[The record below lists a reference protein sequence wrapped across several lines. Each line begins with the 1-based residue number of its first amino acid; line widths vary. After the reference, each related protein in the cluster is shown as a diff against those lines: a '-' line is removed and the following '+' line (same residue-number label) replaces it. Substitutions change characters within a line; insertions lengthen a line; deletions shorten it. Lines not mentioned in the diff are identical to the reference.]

1 MGAGDRVESAPVVA
15 VLCGQDRPRGMEP
28 VEEAATVRYADA
40 AELPDALR
48 GADVLFVWDF
58 LSTAVP
64 DAWPSADQLRWL
76 HIAAAGVDPVMFP
89 GLRDSDVV
97 LTNSR
102 GVFDNPIAEYVLGL
116 VIAFA
121 KDFAGSLD
129 LQRAGT
135 WRHRETERVGGKR
148 VLIVGTGPIGRT
160 IARMLAAAGL
170 SVAGVGRRARDGD
183 HDFGTVHASDDIAEH
198 VGWADF
204 VVAVAPLTEKTKGMF
219 DRRVFAAMK
228 PTARFINV
236 GRGELVITGD
246 LVDALRADELA
257 GAALDVFETEPLPA
271 ESPLWTM
278 DNVLLSPHMS
288 GDVVGWKDTLVE
300 VFVANFE
307 KWLAGERLDNV
318 VDKELGYVPM
328 GAGRNA

>member
-1 MGAGDRVESAPVVA
+1 
-15 VLCGQDRPRGMEP
+15 MEP
-28 VEEAATVRYADA
+28 VENAATVRYADA
-40 AELPDALR
+40 AGLPDALR
-48 GADVLFVWDF
+48 GADILFVWDF

-64 DAWPSADQLRWL
+64 DAWPSADRLRWL
-76 HIAAAGVDPVMFP
+76 HIASAGVDPVMFP
-89 GLRDSDVV
+89 ELRDSDVV

-148 VLIVGTGPIGRT
+148 ALIVGTGPIGRS
-160 IARMLAAAGL
+160 IARMLTAAGL
-170 SVAGVGRRARDGD
+170 KVAGVGRRAREGD
-183 HDFGTVHASDDIAEH
+183 PDFGAVHASDDLAEH
-198 VGWADF
+198 IGWADY
-204 VVAVAPLTEKTKGMF
+204 VVAVAPLTEKTKGLF

-236 GRGELVITGD
+236 GRGELVVTDD
-246 LVDALRADELA
+246 LIDALRADEVA

-288 GDVVGWKDTLVE
+288 GDVVGWKDTLAE
-300 VFVANFE
+300 LFVANFE

-318 VDKELGYVPM
+318 VDKKLGYVPM
-328 GAGRNA
+328 GAEPR